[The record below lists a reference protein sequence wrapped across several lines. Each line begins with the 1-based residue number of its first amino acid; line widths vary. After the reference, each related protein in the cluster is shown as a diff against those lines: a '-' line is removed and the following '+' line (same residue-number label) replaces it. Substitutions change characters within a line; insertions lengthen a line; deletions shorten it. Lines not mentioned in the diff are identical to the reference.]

1 MLFEILI
8 HQTKSIATALRG
20 ADYGEQT
27 MHILNNFPEYA
38 SIPLITQRFNISR
51 SGIYRMLSQGDIQAV
66 KVGRSTRIVARSVEA
81 YFARL
86 PRLGV
91 AA

>member
-1 MLFEILI
+1 
-8 HQTKSIATALRG
+8 
-20 ADYGEQT
+20 
-27 MHILNNFPEYA
+27 MHTLNDFPEYA

-66 KVGRSTRIVARSVEA
+66 KVGRSTRIVTRSVED

-86 PRLGV
+86 PRLGEV
-91 AA
+91 A

>member
-1 MLFEILI
+1 MY
-8 HQTKSIATALRG
+8 T
-20 ADYGEQT
+20 
-27 MHILNNFPEYA
+27 LNDFPEFA

-66 KVGRSTRIVARSVEA
+66 KVGRSTRIVTRSVEA

-86 PRLGV
+86 PRLGEV
-91 AA
+91 A